1 MNPPFQI
8 TGHILGEVSKIERL
22 LGRLESLGHSRPQPQ
37 LRKSNRVWTVQGSL
51 SIEGNTLSEEQVT
64 ALIDGKTVIGK
75 PGEIQEVLNA
85 IEVYEKMAEFNP
97 LSSRSMLK
105 AHRMMM
111 MKLLNSAG
119 KWRSGNVGIFKQSGV
134 SHMAPPAGN
143 VPNLMKSLFEFLK
156 KDRNHALI
164 KSSVFHYELG
174 FIHPFEDGNGR
185 LGRFWHSLLLTH
197 YHPVFEFTPVE
208 SLIKTHQQR
217 YYEVLGKSDKAGDS
231 TSFIEFSL
239 EMVSQALDGFVD
251 AIRPQPSSANT
262 RLQSARDH
270 FENRQFSRK
279 EYLKLFKT
287 ISTATASRDL
297 IAGDEA
303 GNLSREG
310 ERAQT
315 VYRFIHGE

>member
-8 TGHILGEVSKIERL
+8 TGEILAEISKIERL
-22 LGRLESLGHSRPQPQ
+22 LGRLESLEHPRPQPQ
-37 LRKSNRVWTVQGSL
+37 LRKSNRVRTVHGSL
-51 SIEGNTLSEEQVT
+51 SIEGNTLSEQQVT
-64 ALIDGKTVIGK
+64 ALIEGKTVIGK
-75 PGEIQEVLNA
+75 PSEVQEVLNA
-85 IEVYEKMAEFNP
+85 IEAYERMGEFNP
-97 LSSRSMLK
+97 LSSRSILK

-111 MKLLNSAG
+111 NRLLDSAG
-119 KWRSGNVGIFKQSGV
+119 KWRSGNVGIFKGSGV
-134 SHMAPPAGN
+134 SHMAPPASN
-143 VPNLMKSLFEFLK
+143 VPGLMKLLFEFLN
-156 KDRNHALI
+156 KDKNHALI
-164 KSSVFHYELG
+164 KSAVFHYELE

-185 LGRFWHSLLLTH
+185 IGRFWHSLLLTH

-239 EMVSQALDGFVD
+239 EMVSQALHEFVD

-262 RLQSARDH
+262 RLKSARDH
-270 FENRQFSRK
+270 FRNREFSRK

-297 IAGDEA
+297 VAGVEA
-303 GNLSREG
+303 GKLSREG
-310 ERAQT
+310 ERALT
-315 VYRFIHGE
+315 RYRFFHEH

>member
-8 TGHILGEVSKIERL
+8 TGHILAEISKIERL
-22 LGRLESLGHSRPQPQ
+22 LGRMESLEHPRPQPQ
-37 LRKSNRVWTVQGSL
+37 LRKTNRVRTVQGSL

-64 ALIDGKTVIGK
+64 ALIEGKTVIGK
-75 PGEIQEVLNA
+75 PREIQEVLNA
-85 IEVYEKMAEFNP
+85 IDVYENMTQFNP
-97 LSSRSMLK
+97 LSSRSILK

-111 MKLLNSAG
+111 AGLVDSAG
-119 KWRSGNVGIFKQSGV
+119 KWRSGNVGIFKGSGV
-134 SHMAPPAGN
+134 SNMAPPASN
-143 VPNLMKSLFEFLK
+143 VPELMKSLFEFLK
-156 KDRNHALI
+156 KDKNHALI
-164 KSSVFHYELG
+164 RSSVFHYELE

-185 LGRFWHSLLLTH
+185 IGRFWHSLLLTH

-217 YYEVLGKSDKAGDS
+217 YYEVLGMSDKAGDS

-251 AIRPQPSSANT
+251 AIRPQPSSAYT

-270 FENRQFSRK
+270 FGSRQFSRK

-297 IAGDEA
+297 IAGVEA
-303 GNLSREG
+303 GELSRAG
-310 ERAQT
+310 ERART
-315 VYRFIHGE
+315 VYRFVHGH